1 MSYRAGVALKL
12 KIFSCRLRI
21 SCSFPSFDEFKSSYW
36 YLYLNLLHHKVVHNN
51 HHLPVKKMWIEK
63 NFIREWFQFFLHSNC
78 IYLGRLKHHEKP
90 QFSQNNGCGLR
101 IPLYVRNTKLINHH
115 HLWTIQ
121 FWIEIKKSQSDLFP
135 SIFVHNETINWSNT
149 EKIREGKR
157 LATSTHCLQPVYMYN
172 LYERICLFVSRSIA
186 LNQTW

>member
-36 YLYLNLLHHKVVHNN
+36 YLYLNLLNHKVVHNN

-90 QFSQNNGCGLR
+90 RNSQNNGSGLR
-101 IPLYVRNTKLINHH
+101 IPL
-115 HLWTIQ
+115 WT
-121 FWIEIKKSQSDLFP
+121 LF
-135 SIFVHNETINWSNT
+135 E
-149 EKIREGKR
+149 
-157 LATSTHCLQPVYMYN
+157 
-172 LYERICLFVSRSIA
+172 CLFENIFLFIA
-186 LNQTW
+186 RWSHSSTTNCTQKQSPEIHESFMLGYRHNKKVIN